1 MHCELLVPALFPTRE
16 PAREALG
23 ALRLPAL
30 ELLLARG
37 RATGVEP
44 QPPERW
50 LVEAFRG
57 EDSGEDAPLAAGALT
72 VLAEGGEPGED
83 PWLRADPV
91 HLRLGR
97 EAPTLIP
104 SAALEVSREEAE
116 ALCEALNKHF
126 AGTPTFYPLAPGR
139 WCARIG
145 EEIRAANESPLELAG
160 QDVNQRLSAEP
171 GARRWHALLTE
182 IQMVL
187 HPHPVNAE
195 RERRGAPALNS
206 LWLWGAG
213 RAPSDAAGPWQSV
226 CADEPI
232 ALGLARLAG
241 MSRRTLPAAAEE
253 WLARAPETGRHLLV
267 LDALRAAHALDES
280 EAYAARLR
288 ALEAR
293 WFAPLLEALRAG
305 RIGML
310 TLHVPDAADARS
322 FETIRGDLRRIWRR
336 PRALER
342 YA

>member
-16 PAREALG
+16 SAREALG

-37 RATGVEP
+37 RAADAAP

-50 LVEAFRG
+50 LLEAFG
-57 EDSGEDAPLAAGALT
+57 GHDDVEDAPLAAGALT
-72 VLAEGGEPGED
+72 VLADGGEPGAD

-97 EAPTLIP
+97 DAPVLVP
-104 SAALEVSREEAE
+104 GAALEVSREEAE
-116 ALCEALNKHF
+116 ALCETLNRHF
-126 AGTPTFYPLAPGR
+126 AGELTLYPLAPAR
-139 WCARIG
+139 WCAR
-145 EEIRAANESPLELAG
+145 AARELAAASESPLEAAG
-160 QDVNQRLSAEP
+160 EDAHQRLAAGSGSAP
-171 GARRWHALLTE
+171 WHSLLTE
-182 IQMVL
+182 AQMVL
-187 HPHPVNAE
+187 HAHPVNTE
-195 RERRGAPALNS
+195 RERRSAPVLNS

-213 RAPSDAAGPWQSV
+213 RAPNRVSARWRSV
-226 CADEPI
+226 SADEPI

-241 MSRRTLPAAAEE
+241 AARHTLSASAGE
-253 WLARAPETGRHLLV
+253 WLARAPDEGRHLVV
-267 LDALRAAHALDES
+267 LDALRAAHALDDP
-280 EAYAARLR
+280 EAYAERLR

-322 FETIRGDLRRIWRR
+322 FETVRSDLRRIWRR
-336 PRALER
+336 PRALGQ

>member
-23 ALRLPAL
+23 AQRLPAL

-37 RATGVEP
+37 RATHA
-44 QPPERW
+44 QAQAPERW
-50 LVEAFRG
+50 LLEAFG
-57 EDSGEDAPLAAGALT
+57 GDDSGEDAPLAAGALS

-83 PWLRADPV
+83 LWLRADPV

-97 EAPTLIP
+97 EAPTLVP
-104 SAALEVSREEAE
+104 SDAFEVSREEAE
-116 ALCEALNKHF
+116 ALCEALNIHF
-126 AGTPTFYPLAPGR
+126 AGAPTFYPLAPGR
-139 WCARIG
+139 WCARLS
-145 EEIRAANESPLELAG
+145 EEISAAAESPLQLAG
-160 QDVNQRLSAEP
+160 EKMDQRLSAEP
-171 GARRWHALLTE
+171 AARRWHALLTE

-187 HPHPVNAE
+187 HQHPVNAE

-213 RAPSDAAGPWQSV
+213 RAPREAAGPWRSV
-226 CADEPI
+226 CADEPL

-241 MSRRTLPAAAEE
+241 MSRRTLPASADE
-253 WLARAPETGRHLLV
+253 WLARAPDDGRHLLV
-267 LDALRAAHALDES
+267 LDALRAAHALDEA
-280 EAYAARLR
+280 EAYCARLR

-310 TLHVPDAADARS
+310 TLHVPDAAQARS
-322 FETIRGDLRRIWRR
+322 FEIVRGDLRRIWRR
-336 PRALER
+336 PHALGR

>member
-16 PAREALG
+16 PARRALG

-37 RATGVEP
+37 RAVGEAP
-44 QPPERW
+44 LAPERW
-50 LVEAFRG
+50 LAEAFG
-57 EDSGEDAPLAAGALT
+57 GEDAPLAAGALT

-97 EAPTLIP
+97 DAPALIP
-104 SAALEVSREEAE
+104 SAAFEVSREEAE
-116 ALCEALNKHF
+116 ALCEALNVHF
-126 AGTPTFYPLAPGR
+126 AGAPVFYPLAPGR
-139 WCARIG
+139 WCARLA
-145 EEIRAANESPLELAG
+145 EEVCAPAESPLELAG
-160 QDVNQRLSAEP
+160 EDASRRLSAAP
-171 GARRWHALLTE
+171 AARGWHALLTE

-187 HPHPVNAE
+187 HPHPVNVA
-195 RERRGAPALNS
+195 RERRGAPVLNS

-213 RAPSDAAGPWQSV
+213 RAPRDAAGPWRSV
-226 CADEPI
+226 CADEPL

-241 MSRRTLPAAAEE
+241 MARRGLPATAEE
-253 WLARAPETGRHLLV
+253 WLARAPADGRHLLV
-267 LDALRAAHALDES
+267 LDALRAAHALDEP

-322 FETIRGDLRRIWRR
+322 FETIRADLRRIWRR
-336 PRALER
+336 PQALER

>member
-16 PAREALG
+16 PAREAIG

-37 RATGVEP
+37 RAAGVE
-44 QPPERW
+44 QQAPERW
-50 LVEAFRG
+50 LLDAFG
-57 EDSGEDAPLAAGALT
+57 GDDSDEDAPLAAGALT
-72 VLAEGGEPGED
+72 VLAEGGEPGAD

-104 SAALEVSREEAE
+104 SAAFEISREEAE
-116 ALCEALNKHF
+116 ALCETLNKHF
-126 AGTPTFYPLAPGR
+126 AGAPTFYPLAPGR
-139 WCARIG
+139 WCARLAEDIPT
-145 EEIRAANESPLELAG
+145 ASESPLELAG
-160 QDVNQRLSAEP
+160 EDVNRRLSADP
-171 GARRWHALLTE
+171 TGQRWHALLTE

-187 HPHPVNAE
+187 HQHPVNAE
-195 RERRGAPALNS
+195 RERRGAPTLNS

-213 RAPSDAAGPWQSV
+213 RAPRDAAGPWRSV

-241 MSRRTLPAAAEE
+241 MSRRSLPAAAEE
-253 WLARAPETGRHLLV
+253 WLAHSPDDGRHLLV
-267 LDALRAAHALDES
+267 LDALRAAHALDEP

-288 ALEAR
+288 ALETG
-293 WFAPLLEALRAG
+293 WFAPLLGALRAG
-305 RIGML
+305 RIGMI
-310 TLHVPDAADARS
+310 TLHVPDGADARS
-322 FETIRGDLRRIWRR
+322 FEIVRGDLRRIWRR
-336 PRALER
+336 PHALER

>member
-30 ELLLARG
+30 ELLLARA
-37 RATGVEP
+37 RAA
-44 QPPERW
+44 QAQKQAPERW
-50 LVEAFRG
+50 LLEAFSG
-57 EDSGEDAPLAAGALT
+57 DDSGEDAPLAAGALS

-83 PWLRADPV
+83 LWLRADPV

-104 SAALEVSREEAE
+104 SDAFEVSREEAE
-116 ALCEALNKHF
+116 ALCEALNVHF
-126 AGTPTFYPLAPGR
+126 EGAPTFYPLAPER
-139 WCARIG
+139 WCARLTEEVLAATASPLQLAG
-145 EEIRAANESPLELAG
+145 EEMD
-160 QDVNQRLSAEP
+160 QHLSAEP
-171 GARRWHALLTE
+171 AARRWHALLTE

-187 HPHPVNAE
+187 HQHPVNAE

-213 RAPSDAAGPWQSV
+213 RAPREAAGPWRSV
-226 CADEPI
+226 SADEPL

-241 MSRRTLPAAAEE
+241 MSRRTLPASAEE
-253 WLARAPETGRHLLV
+253 WLARAPDDGRHLVV
-267 LDALRAAHALDES
+267 LDALRAAHALDEP

-305 RIGML
+305 RVGML
-310 TLHVPDAADARS
+310 TLHVPDATDARS
-322 FETIRGDLRRIWRR
+322 FEIVRGDLRRIWRR